1 MTSVEGPDGE
11 VNQHDEAEDTPGWGL
26 PSTDPKAVASPRATG
41 DDDAP
46 LTEVQREVIGEV
58 ANAQRELGTEERW
71 RKASRRDLLG
81 GGFGDGMFAGEID
94 SALAS
99 QAERR
104 ATASEREAQLL
115 IGTSDSGSDAEPHV
129 PAGGPP
135 TREEVYEAEMHPWPH
150 HGMAETIE
158 HDREL
163 REDPGDSGPQSGP
176 SDAQAEP

>member
-1 MTSVEGPDGE
+1 MTSDEGPEGE
-11 VNQHDEAEDTPGWGL
+11 VNQHDEADNTPGWGL
-26 PSTDPKAVASPRATG
+26 PSTGPKSVTPPGTTE
-41 DDDAP
+41 DDVAP
-46 LTEVQREVIGEV
+46 LTEVQREVVDEV
-58 ANAQRELGTEERW
+58 SEAQRELGTEERW

-81 GGFGDGMFAGEID
+81 GGFGGGMFAGEID

-115 IGTSDSGSDAEPHV
+115 IGTSDAESDAEPHV

-158 HDREL
+158 HNREL
-163 REDPGDSGPQSGP
+163 REAPGDSGPQSGS
-176 SDAQAEP
+176 SDAQAQP